1 MQENDKSPI
10 DFEKLDFNDV
20 LKQPQENKEVFSQST
35 KNDLKQNY
43 SQTNNQ
49 NQIYTLDKE
58 TLDKIDYIYKTLK
71 AQKLQRIISKTIKVL
86 LFF

>member
-35 KNDLKQNY
+35 KNDIKQNY
-43 SQTNNQ
+43 SQTNKRRIFRRVICKN
-49 NQIYTLDKE
+49 KS
-58 TLDKIDYIYKTLK
+58 
-71 AQKLQRIISKTIKVL
+71 QRTTDQPMWSKNSRRNCKQYRPSKS
-86 LFF
+86 